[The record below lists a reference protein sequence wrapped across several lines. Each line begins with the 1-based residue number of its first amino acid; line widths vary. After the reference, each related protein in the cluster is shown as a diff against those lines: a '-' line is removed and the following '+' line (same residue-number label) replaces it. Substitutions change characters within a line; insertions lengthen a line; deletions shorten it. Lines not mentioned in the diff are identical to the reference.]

1 MKPLSLLKLA
11 APAALHQ
18 KGEWL
23 WSVTQTED
31 TTKILSVAMGDGPY
45 QHGDIVRFET
55 HPEIEDCGR
64 AVELVTAGGFAL
76 HRVFG
81 AKATPMQCMAL
92 TEHMREQ
99 DLHIEVWSLTVRAAD
114 EEPGEAPMRAG
125 LVVQPGM
132 DALEAMLRLRRGM
145 QLASITAW
153 CPTLSEAAGDQVGL
167 QRDRKGL
174 RGLGLAA

>member
-1 MKPLSLLKLA
+1 MKPYSLLRLA
-11 APAALHQ
+11 VPGRDG

-23 WSVTQTED
+23 WSVTETA
-31 TTKILSVAMGDGPY
+31 TTAKILSVPLYEGPY
-45 QHGDIVRFET
+45 QHGDIVSFEIDL
-55 HPEIEDCGR
+55 ELEGRGR
-64 AVELVTAGGFAL
+64 AVELVTAGGFVL

-81 AKATPMQCMAL
+81 PEATPQQCMAL

-132 DALEAMLRLRRGM
+132 DVLEAMLRLRRGM
-145 QLASITAW
+145 QLAGITAW
-153 CPTLSEAAGDQVGL
+153 CPSLSKAAGDQVGL